1 MIDKGHKLAPHL
13 QAIISRSH
21 YIDLAMKSR
30 RDYLVRIRQVIMQG
44 LLDHLTLEEKVDVM
58 TFIEAYA
65 DNLRE
70 LSLRMALKIG
80 ALRKTTTNWEKVAKV
95 TCCR

>member
-1 MIDKGHKLAPHL
+1 MLFR
-13 QAIISRSH
+13 SRSH

-44 LLDHLTLEEKVDVM
+44 LLDHLTIDEKVDVM
-58 TFIEAYA
+58 TFIEAYS
-65 DNLRE
+65 DSLRE
-70 LSLRMALKIG
+70 LSLRMALKI
-80 ALRKTTTNWEKVAKV
+80 ASIRKTTANWEKVAKV